1 MSSRRAVAA
10 RPAAGPLSAFVLHQ
24 YDWSET
30 SLIVELF
37 TRERGR
43 IAVVAK
49 GAKRPTSN
57 FRAVLLP
64 LQRLQVQL
72 SRSPAAETSEIHA
85 LRAVELQGWQG
96 GLAREAGALFAAFYV
111 NELLLRLLAR
121 DDPHAAL
128 FDHYAAALPLLR
140 RHEGGGVQLAL
151 RAFELVLLRELGWL
165 PELHLV
171 TQTLQPVLPDA
182 SYRLHADLGLVTAAA
197 RDDEA
202 LPGAALPAIEAAL
215 GHGGFEPLVH
225 AVEPLARRLRTPLR
239 GLLQYHLDAPM
250 HHGALRTRQVLEGLR
265 RLEPR

>member
-1 MSSRRAVAA
+1 
-10 RPAAGPLSAFVLHQ
+10 VLHQ

-30 SLIVELF
+30 SLIVEIF

-72 SRSPAAETSEIHA
+72 SRSAAAEANEIHA

-96 GLAREAGALFAAFYV
+96 GLARGAGALFAAFYV

-121 DDPHAAL
+121 DDPHPAL
-128 FDHYAAALPLLR
+128 LDLYAAALPWLQGHAPAGLQ
-140 RHEGGGVQLAL
+140 VAL

-182 SYRLHADLGLVTAAA
+182 CYRLSAELGVVAAVA

-202 LPGAALPAIEAAL
+202 LAGAALPALEAAL

-225 AVEPLARRLRTPLR
+225 AVEPLARRLRAPLR
-239 GLLQYHLDAPM
+239 GLLQYHLDAPT

-265 RLEPR
+265 RLESR